1 MVHTLGNIYLLQW
14 QLVSSFSA
22 RRIYDGASEGFISSF
37 VLLRHARAALSASAA
52 VASLPAA
59 VRRHPMNAKAVCCSG
74 GELAFVGLRSL
85 AMLKVHLMP
94 QSL

>member
-1 MVHTLGNIYLLQW
+1 MIACVVIQRPSNLL
-14 QLVSSFSA
+14 
-22 RRIYDGASEGFISSF
+22 YDGASEGFMLSF
-37 VLLRHARAALSASAA
+37 VLLRHARAGRSASAA
-52 VASLPAA
+52 VATLLAA
-59 VRRHPMNAKAVCCSG
+59 ARHHPMNAKAVCCSG